1 MAERTYFHCHPEGE
15 DPGALLDPGNHV
27 SEPWG
32 DSEEG
37 RACDKCGGSGTSVYE
52 CFSCIEGGSEPD
64 CPACRG
70 RVRFEQTCPTCQGGG
85 EVDDTERRG
94 IAVFPRR
101 EGLYRYLA
109 WKDDAEVEG
118 KVVVELAGELS
129 DDRDL
134 DADHG
139 ALLVLPDRVVSVER
153 LDPETVESIRL
164 RVGEEEGR
172 AEDPPS
178 PRAPR
183 ASL

>member
-1 MAERTYFHCHPEGE
+1 MAERTYFHCHPDGE
-15 DPGALLDPGNHV
+15 DPAVLLDPANQV

-37 RACDKCGGSGTSVYE
+37 RPCDKCDGNGATLYE
-52 CFSCIEGGSEPD
+52 CFSCMEAGPEPG
-64 CPACRG
+64 CPACQG
-70 RVRFEQTCPTCQGGG
+70 RVRFEQACPACGGSG
-85 EVDDTERRG
+85 EVRDTRRRG
-94 IAVFPRR
+94 VAVFPRR

-139 ALLVLPDRVVSVER
+139 ALLVLPDRVVSVEP
-153 LDPETVESIRL
+153 LDPETVGSVRM
-164 RVGEEEGR
+164 RVGEE
-172 AEDPPS
+172 A
-178 PRAPR
+178 
-183 ASL
+183 